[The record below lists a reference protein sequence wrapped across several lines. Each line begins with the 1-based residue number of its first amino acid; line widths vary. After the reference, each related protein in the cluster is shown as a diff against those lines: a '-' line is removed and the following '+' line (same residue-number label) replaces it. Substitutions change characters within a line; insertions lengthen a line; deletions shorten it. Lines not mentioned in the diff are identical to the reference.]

1 MKKTA
6 IILMVITIF
15 SKLLGFTR
23 DIILSYF
30 YGASNISDA
39 YLISI
44 TIPIAIFGFIGA
56 GISTGYIPMFSKIEQ
71 EYGEEKG
78 NRYTN
83 NLVNILIIISSV
95 IFIFGSFYTE
105 QIVKIFA
112 SGFEGET
119 LALAVKF
126 TKISLLGIYFT
137 GLVSI
142 FGGYLQIKGNYAIPA
157 LVGFPMNFFFILSI
171 FLSSKINVLV
181 LSIGSVIAI
190 ASQMLLLMPFIHKKG
205 YRYKFVL
212 DIKDQHIKS
221 MAYLALPVIIGVSVN
236 QINVLVD
243 RTLASSIAVGG
254 ISALNYA
261 NKLTL
266 FVHGMFVLPMVTAM
280 YPMISKMV
288 AEENINGLKESVSEA
303 IILIS
308 LLVIPATI
316 GAMIFAEPVVK
327 LLFGRGAF
335 DPQAIMMTSN
345 ALTFYSIGMIALGFR
360 EVLSKAFYS
369 MQDTKTPMINSTLS
383 MVLNVILNIILSS
396 YMGISGLA
404 LATSIS
410 AIFCTGLLVIS
421 FRNKM
426 GSFGMKNIIVISIK
440 IISASM
446 MMGFIAKISYNNLIK
461 IISDNQSLIVAIG
474 IGAMVYFAAI
484 YFMRIKEVDM
494 MIKVVKRKF
503 KQRIE

>member
-6 IILMVITIF
+6 ILLMVITVF

-157 LVGFPMNFFFILSI
+157 LVGFPMNFFFIVSI

-288 AEENINGLKESVSEA
+288 AEKNINGLKESVSEA

-316 GAMIFAEPVVK
+316 EI
-327 LLFGRGAF
+327 GRAH
-335 DPQAIMMTSN
+335 
-345 ALTFYSIGMIALGFR
+345 
-360 EVLSKAFYS
+360 V
-369 MQDTKTPMINSTLS
+369 
-383 MVLNVILNIILSS
+383 
-396 YMGISGLA
+396 
-404 LATSIS
+404 
-410 AIFCTGLLVIS
+410 
-421 FRNKM
+421 
-426 GSFGMKNIIVISIK
+426 
-440 IISASM
+440 
-446 MMGFIAKISYNNLIK
+446 
-461 IISDNQSLIVAIG
+461 
-474 IGAMVYFAAI
+474 
-484 YFMRIKEVDM
+484 
-494 MIKVVKRKF
+494 
-503 KQRIE
+503 